1 MWLMSPSVYQIST
14 QTPISVLSGGT
25 GTADIPT
32 NGQLLIGNGTNY
44 TVNNLDHGDGISVTN
59 GSGTIS
65 IANTGVL
72 SFSADSTGL
81 TPTTPTTGNVVLGG
95 ILNAPHGG
103 TGFGSYAVGDTL
115 YASATNAF
123 SKFSKPSA
131 TAIYTMTNGG
141 VPTWKIPRYGGFF
154 DLTNQT
160 AAAATATPIT
170 FNSTYV
176 SSGVTLGSPTSRV
189 IIDTAGLYNI
199 QFSIQFANTNAATDN
214 CVVWF
219 KVNGTNVAN
228 TASWVSVPGKH
239 AGGDGQALMSLNIFY
254 EFNANDYFQL
264 YWQNTDGHAFL
275 ETIGGTATYP
285 SSPCIILTV
294 SDNIKA

>member
-1 MWLMSPSVYQIST
+1 MSPSVYQIST

-25 GTADIPT
+25 GTSDIPT

-115 YASATNAF
+115 YASTTNAL

-141 VPTWKIPRYGGFF
+141 VPTWKIPRYGGFY
-154 DLTNQT
+154 DTTNQT
-160 AAAATATPIT
+160 ASAGVATAIT
-170 FNSTYV
+170 YNSTYV
-176 SSGVTLGSPTSRV
+176 SSGVTLGTPTSRIV
-189 IIDTAGLYNI
+189 FDTTGLYNI
-199 QFSIQFANTNAATDN
+199 QFSIQFLNTDAAADN
-214 CVVWF
+214 VVVWV
-219 KVNGTNVAN
+219 KYNGGNLPN
-228 TASWVSVPGKH
+228 TASWITVPGKH
-239 AGGDGQALMSLNIFY
+239 AGDNGQALMSLNLFLDMV
-254 EFNANDYFQL
+254 ANDYIEL
-264 YWQNTDGHAFL
+264 YWQNTLGHASL
-275 ETIGGTATYP
+275 ETIASGTNYP
-285 SSPCIILTV
+285 ASPSVILTV